1 VFTNVNGYEQNLRAK
16 ALSQGGIMTF
26 YDGLIYEVIFNDH
39 SYSGHIL
46 QLDDFLKESK
56 ANRFCSYE
64 DRIKRTNNESSL
76 LPHDLLMS
84 QGTHSLISWKGL
96 SLYKT
101 AYDLVIYS
109 MLISE
114 LQPNIIVEYG
124 SGSGGSAVW
133 MSDMAMAHGLDTKVF
148 SYDLK
153 KPTYKNI
160 NNAID
165 FIECDLTHKMECD
178 WGKGRKMVIEDVHVN
193 IVELLL
199 QTDRHL
205 ESGDYLIV
213 EDSVP
218 IENQTLGTEKQK
230 AIAEFIANAT
240 NTYEVDQYYSDFFG
254 KNVGCCADSI
264 FRVV

>member
-1 VFTNVNGYEQNLRAK
+1 MNRTENLKIK
-16 ALSQGGIMTF
+16 ALSQNGTMTF
-26 YDGLIYEVIFNDH
+26 YDNLIHKELLNDPTE
-39 SYSGHIL
+39 SGHIL

-56 ANRFCSYE
+56 INRFCSYE

-133 MSDMAMAHGLDTKVF
+133 MSDIAIAHGLDTKVF

-153 KPTYKNI
+153 KPNHKHKN
-160 NNAID
+160 ID

-178 WGKGRKMVIEDVHVN
+178 WGKGRKMVFEDAHVN

-199 QTDRHL
+199 QTDRNL

-213 EDSVP
+213 EDSGNHYKQ
-218 IENQTLGTEKQK
+218 ENISQFLDE
-230 AIAEFIANAT
+230 AENR
-240 NTYEVDQYYSDFFG
+240 YEVDQYYLDFFG
-254 KNVGCCADSI
+254 KNTGSCVDSI
-264 FRVV
+264 FKVI

>member
-1 VFTNVNGYEQNLRAK
+1 MINIRNYLEAK
-16 ALSQGGIMTF
+16 TSTQDDTMTF
-26 YDGLIYEVIFNDH
+26 YDNIVWDAQFDNSLESQEVRFN
-39 SYSGHIL
+39 
-46 QLDDFLKESK
+46 LDFVLESK
-56 ANRFCSYE
+56 KNRFCSHVE
-64 DRIKRTNNESSL
+64 RIKRTDNEQRIHHTEL
-76 LPHDLLMS
+76 NHS

-133 MSDMAMAHGLDTKVF
+133 MSDIAIAHGLDTKVF

-153 KPTYKNI
+153 KPNHKHKN
-160 NNAID
+160 ID
-165 FIECDLTHKMECD
+165 FIECDLTHKMD
-178 WGKGRKMVIEDVHVN
+178 FNWGKGRKMVFEDAHVN

-199 QTDRHL
+199 QTDRNL

-213 EDSVP
+213 EDSG
-218 IENQTLGTEKQK
+218 NHYKQESISQFLDEAK
-230 AIAEFIANAT
+230 NR
-240 NTYEVDQYYSDFFG
+240 YEVDQYYLDFFG
-254 KNVGCCADSI
+254 KNTGSCIDSI
-264 FRVV
+264 FKVV